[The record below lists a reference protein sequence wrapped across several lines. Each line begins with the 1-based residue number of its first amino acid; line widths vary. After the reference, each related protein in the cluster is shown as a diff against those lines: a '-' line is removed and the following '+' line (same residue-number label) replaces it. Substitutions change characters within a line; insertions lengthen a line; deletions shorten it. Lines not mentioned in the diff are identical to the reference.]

1 MMLHNS
7 IKSSFTSADAE
18 AMERTVGRIAFAPD
32 GSILRVN
39 ERFLELFDYQG
50 WELVGRNRSI
60 FRPLEAGAAAR
71 DEIDTVLETAEAF
84 FGEMQQL
91 KRDGSSFW
99 TEVSCIPFAAA
110 DGAVGEIVMLV
121 RDVTAR
127 MMSAVDDAGQI
138 AAINTSQAVI
148 HFAMD
153 GTILHANEKF
163 LDATGYGLD
172 EVVGQHHR
180 MFVAAD
186 EASDPS
192 YAAFWE
198 RLREG
203 LHASGEY
210 RRFSKDG
217 RAVWLRATYNPILD
231 LEGRPFKIVKYAV
244 DVTSEKQQNADF
256 EGQIAAIDKSQCIV
270 TFAPDG
276 TILDANRNFLEAV
289 GYTMEELEGRH
300 HRMFVDP
307 AYAHSLDYE
316 IFWSDLAAG
325 RHRSGEFRR
334 IGRDKRDIWLQAIYS
349 PVLDQDGRPFKI
361 VKYATVVTRE
371 KLRQA
376 DHQGQI
382 AAIHQSQSVVAF
394 NVDGTILDANDNFL
408 DLVGYRLSQVIGRH
422 HSMFVSAEERGSESY
437 GKFWQSL
444 AAGQYQAGEF
454 KRLGRDGRE
463 IWLQAS
469 YNPILDMNGRTFK
482 VVKNAV
488 DVTQQKLRQGD
499 YEGQIA
505 AINKSQSVVSF
516 DMDGNVLDAND
527 NFLTLMGYTLRDV
540 VGRHHRMFVDKEAAA
555 HADYARFWTELR
567 AGTFLSSK
575 FRRIAAN
582 GAEVWIQASYNPIYD
597 LNGKPFKIV
606 KIAADITADVSLAAD
621 LSRAQKE
628 VQHDPATGLPNR
640 LGLRMFMRQVLK
652 ATDSELALFYLDL
665 DHFKP
670 INDTFGHDV
679 GDLVLR
685 TVAARLM
692 GEMREGQLVARIGGD
707 EFVVA
712 ASNLARPQV
721 VELAERLIE
730 AVSQPIAHG
739 ERWLEVGLSIGIA
752 LTPQDTLEEDELFR
766 FADVALYRSK
776 GNQRGTYTFYA
787 EDAETSAE
795 TERHLAHDMLI
806 AIKAREFD
814 LACSVRVAAT
824 NAIAVEVQPWWNH
837 PTLGRLDTESYLR
850 VAEQSGLVVPLG
862 EWVLREAC
870 KLATRLPEVTVC
882 VPVYPKQLLTSDF
895 TETLTLALRESGV
908 DANRLEL
915 RLERG
920 TARVNTESLR
930 ADLARLR
937 AMGLQVVAD
946 SVLAGENALS
956 NRASWSMDRVMVDA
970 RLGALL
976 KRQLHPLAEEIAG
989 IEAGDA
995 RTTTSGKRCFEIDA
1009 TAALRSFLLLD
1020 ATKASELA
1028 GVLRETRKK
1037 LKGEGWVEEGRKL
1050 ARKERAA

>member
-1 MMLHNS
+1 MLNNP
-7 IKSSFTSADAE
+7 IKSSLTSADAQ
-18 AMERTVGRIAFAPD
+18 ALERSVGRIAFAPD

-39 ERFLELFDYQG
+39 ERFLELFDYKG
-50 WELVGRNRSI
+50 WELIGRNRSI
-60 FRPLEAGAAAR
+60 FRPLATGACAS
-71 DEIDTVLETAEAF
+71 DKIDIVLETAEAF

-91 KRDGSSFW
+91 RRDGTTFW
-99 TEVSCIPFAAA
+99 TEVFCIPFTAQ
-110 DGAVGEIVMLV
+110 DGAVSEIVMLV
-121 RDVTAR
+121 RDVTER
-127 MMSAVDDAGQI
+127 MMSAADDAGQI

-148 HFAMD
+148 HFTMD
-153 GTILHANEKF
+153 GRILHANERF
-163 LDATGYGLD
+163 LEATGYRLD
-172 EVVGQHHR
+172 EVVGKHHR

-186 EASDPS
+186 EAIEPS

-210 RRFSKDG
+210 RRIRKDG
-217 RAVWLRATYNPILD
+217 KAVWLRATYNPILD

-244 DVTSEKQQNADF
+244 DVTLEKKQNADF
-256 EGQIAAIDKSQCIV
+256 QGQIAAIDKSQCIV

-276 TILDANRNFLEAV
+276 TILDANQNFLEAV
-289 GYTMEELEGRH
+289 GYTMGELEGRH

-316 IFWSDLAAG
+316 IFWSDLVAG

-349 PVLDQDGRPFKI
+349 PVLDQEGRPFKI

-382 AAIHQSQSVVAF
+382 AAIHKSQSVVAF

-408 DLVGYRLSQVIGRH
+408 GLTGYRLSQVIGRH
-422 HSMFVSAEERGSESY
+422 HSMFVSPEERESEAY
-437 GKFWQSL
+437 GRFWQAL

-454 KRLGRDGRE
+454 KRLGHDGQE

-469 YNPILDMNGRTFK
+469 YNPILDMNGRPFK

-488 DVTQQKLRQGD
+488 DVTEQKLRQGD

-516 DMDGNVLDAND
+516 DMHGNVLEAND
-527 NFLTLMGYTLRDV
+527 NFLALMGYTLQEV
-540 VGRHHRMFVDKEAAA
+540 VGRHHRMFVGKEAAA
-555 HADYARFWTELR
+555 HPDYARFWSDLCE
-567 AGTFLSSK
+567 GKFLSSK
-575 FRRIAAN
+575 FKRMAAN
-582 GAEVWIQASYNPIYD
+582 GSEIWIQASYNPIYD
-597 LNGKPFKIV
+597 LNGKAFKIV
-606 KIAADITADVSLAAD
+606 KIAADITADVLLATD

-640 LGLRMFMRQVLK
+640 LGLRKFMRQVLLE
-652 ATDSELALFYLDL
+652 TDSELALFYLDL

-670 INDTFGHDV
+670 INDTFGHDI
-679 GDLVLR
+679 GDFVLR
-685 TVAARLM
+685 TVAARLT
-692 GEMREGQLVARIGGD
+692 GEMTEGQLVARIGGD

-712 ASNLARPQV
+712 ASNLSRAEV

-776 GNQRGTYTFYA
+776 GNQRGTFTFYA
-787 EDAETSAE
+787 EDADTSAE

-814 LACSVRVAAT
+814 LGCSVRVSAT

-837 PTLGRLDTESYLR
+837 PTLGRLGTETYLR

-862 EWVLREAC
+862 DWILREAC
-870 KLATRLPEVTVC
+870 KLAARLPKFTVC

-895 TETLTLALRESGV
+895 AETLALALRESGV

-930 ADLARLR
+930 SDLARLR
-937 AMGLQVVAD
+937 TMGLEVVAD
-946 SVLAGENALS
+946 SVLAGENALL
-956 NRASWSMDRVMVDA
+956 NRTSWSMDRVMVDA
-970 RLGALL
+970 RLRTIF
-976 KRQLHPLAEEIAG
+976 KRQAHPLADEIAR
-989 IEAGDA
+989 IEADDEKS
-995 RTTTSGKRCFEIDA
+995 TISGKRCFEIDA
-1009 TAALRSFLLLD
+1009 KAALKSFVVLNAVKPSELTAALRE
-1020 ATKASELA
+1020 TKTMADD
-1028 GVLRETRKK
+1028 LRFEA
-1037 LKGEGWVEEGRKL
+1037 EGRIVNK
-1050 ARKERAA
+1050 ANAA

>member
-1 MMLHNS
+1 MRNDS
-7 IKSSFTSADAE
+7 IKPIFTSADVE
-18 AMERTVGRIAFAPD
+18 AVERSLGRVAFARD

-39 ERFLELFDYQG
+39 ERFLELFDYKG

-60 FRPLEAGAAAR
+60 FKPLATGAP
-71 DEIDTVLETAEAF
+71 DEVDTVFETAEAF

-91 KRDGSSFW
+91 KRDGTSFW
-99 TEVSCIPFAAA
+99 TEVSCIPVTAE
-110 DGAVGEIVMLV
+110 DGAVDEIVMLV
-121 RDVTAR
+121 RDVTGR
-127 MMSAVDDAGQI
+127 MMSAADEAGQI

-163 LDATGYGLD
+163 LSATGYRLD
-172 EVVGQHHR
+172 EVVGKHHR
-180 MFVAAD
+180 MFVADD
-186 EASDPS
+186 EAIDPS
-192 YAAFWE
+192 YAAFWQG
-198 RLREG
+198 LREG
-203 LHASGEY
+203 AHASGEY
-210 RRFSKDG
+210 RRFRKDG
-217 RAVWLRATYNPILD
+217 KAVWLRATYNPILD
-231 LEGRPFKIVKYAV
+231 LEGRPFKIVKYAL

-276 TILDANRNFLEAV
+276 TILDANRNFLDAV

-316 IFWSDLAAG
+316 IFWSDLSAG

-349 PVLDQDGRPFKI
+349 PVLDQEGRPFKI

-382 AAIHQSQSVVAF
+382 AAIHKSQSVVSF
-394 NVDGTILDANDNFL
+394 NVDGSILDANDNFL
-408 DLVGYRLSQVIGRH
+408 DLTGYRLSQVIGRH
-422 HSMFVSAEERGSESY
+422 HSMFVSPDERESEAY
-437 GKFWQSL
+437 GKFWQAL

-454 KRLGRDGRE
+454 KRVGRDGRE

-488 DVTQQKLRQGD
+488 DVTEQKLRQGD

-516 DMDGNVLDAND
+516 DMDGNVLEAND
-527 NFLTLMGYTLRDV
+527 NFLALMGYTLAEV
-540 VGRHHRMFVDKEAAA
+540 VGRHHRMFVDKDTAA
-555 HADYARFWTELR
+555 HADYARFWGDLR
-567 AGTFLSSK
+567 EGKFLSSK
-575 FRRIAAN
+575 FRRIASN
-582 GAEVWIQASYNPIYD
+582 GSEVWIQASYNPIYD

-640 LGLRMFMRQVLK
+640 LGLRKFMRQVLS

-670 INDTFGHDV
+670 INDTFGHDT

-685 TVAARLM
+685 TVAARLTS
-692 GEMREGQLVARIGGD
+692 ELTEGQLVARIGGD

-712 ASNLARPQV
+712 ASNLSRPKV
-721 VELAERLIE
+721 VELAERLID

-814 LACSVRVAAT
+814 LSCSVRVSET
-824 NAIAVEVQPWWNH
+824 NTLSVEVQPWWNH
-837 PTLGRLDTESYLR
+837 PTLGRLGTESYLR

-862 EWVLREAC
+862 DWVLQEAC
-870 KLATRLPEVTVC
+870 KLAARLPGTTVC

-895 TETLTLALRESGV
+895 AETLALALRESGV

-920 TARVNTESLR
+920 TARINTESLR
-930 ADLARLR
+930 SDLVKLR
-937 AMGLQVVAD
+937 AMGLEVVAD
-946 SVLAGENALS
+946 SRLAGENALS
-956 NRASWSMDRVMVDA
+956 SRASWSIDRVMVDA
-970 RLGALL
+970 RLVAIL
-976 KRQLHPLAEEIAG
+976 KRQAHPLADRIAE
-989 IEAGDA
+989 IEADA
-995 RTTTSGKRCFEIDA
+995 RTVIPGKRCFEIDA
-1009 TAALRSFLLLD
+1009 RATLKSFFVLDAIGTSDLAAALLE
-1020 ATKASELA
+1020 TK
-1028 GVLRETRKK
+1028 KM
-1037 LKGEGWVEEGRKL
+1037 VEDRG
-1050 ARKERAA
+1050 ARYDGDVTTQENVT